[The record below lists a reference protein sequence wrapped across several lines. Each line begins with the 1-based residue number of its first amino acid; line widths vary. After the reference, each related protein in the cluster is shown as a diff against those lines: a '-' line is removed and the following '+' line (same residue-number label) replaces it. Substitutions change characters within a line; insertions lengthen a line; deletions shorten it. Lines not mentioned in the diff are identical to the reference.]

1 MGPDS
6 SLPGPEETT
15 TGVRGHTRGL
25 PTDTTDA
32 ALVAR
37 VLAGDHGAFTPLVD
51 RHYPSCARF
60 ARRMLGSADDAED
73 VLQDTFLLAFRA
85 LGRYRERNRVR
96 AWLFQILVNRCRT
109 HARRR
114 ARQDRRFV
122 HDDEAGAAAAAPE
135 PAGGEPGL
143 HDALQTA
150 LEILDAPLREA
161 LLLKY
166 GEELAYPEMSTMTG
180 ASVSA
185 LKMRVKRARDLVRP
199 RLEELLHD

>member
-1 MGPDS
+1 
-6 SLPGPEETT
+6 
-15 TGVRGHTRGL
+15 L

-37 VLAGDHGAFTPLVD
+37 VLAGDLGAFTPLVD

-73 VLQDTFLLAFRA
+73 VLQETFLLAFRA
-85 LGRYRERNRVR
+85 LGRYREQNRFR

-122 HDDEAGAAAAAPE
+122 HDDDAHAAAPA
-135 PAGGEPGL
+135 PHGGEPGL
-143 HDALQTA
+143 GDALQMA
-150 LEILDAPLREA
+150 LEILDAPHREA

-166 GEELAYPEMSTMTG
+166 GEELAYPEMATMTG